1 MDTTNI
7 MYELAEKFKTLRD
20 EKKETEQL
28 VKDINAEIEDVEE
41 QLVSIMMDTETQNFT
56 RAGTMFS
63 LTTKTRASA
72 AAGYKDELYAA
83 LKAEGYGDLVYET
96 VNANSLSAFVNEQ
109 ISENDEVLPEWLSG
123 LVNVFEQT
131 KVSVR
136 KANRK

>member
-1 MDTTNI
+1 MEVTDM
-7 MYELAEKFKTLRD
+7 MYDLAERLKTLRD
-20 EKKETEQL
+20 EKKEAEQR
-28 VKDINAEIEDVEE
+28 VKDITAALDDVEYR
-41 QLVSIMMDTETQNFT
+41 LATMMTDTETQNFT

-63 LTTKTRASA
+63 LTHKTRAYA
-72 AAGYKDELYAA
+72 AADRKDELYAA

-109 ISENDEVLPEWLSG
+109 ITENDELLPEWLEG

-136 KANRK
+136 KAARK

>member
-1 MDTTNI
+1 MEVTDI
-7 MYELAEKFKTLRD
+7 MYDLAEQLKTLRD
-20 EKKETEQL
+20 EKKEAEQR
-28 VKDINAEIEDVEE
+28 VKNINAALDEVGYRLAE
-41 QLVSIMMDTETQNFT
+41 MMANTETQNFT

-72 AAGYKDELYAA
+72 AADRKDELYAA

-109 ISENDEVLPEWLSG
+109 ITENNEALPEWLNG

-136 KANRK
+136 KATRK